1 MFRYLLVRR
10 TTWLLASAALML
22 VVVAACGSSDEP
34 ITTPSLPTDGDAIQT
49 EVASALATQGALQ
62 KQVNDSVA
70 ATIAASVPDTTALVD
85 TSSGGKANDSVQPSS
100 TVSPQIEPTT
110 PPAPDPTDQPD
121 PTATSQPPTST
132 PVPPAPTATPEP
144 PKTTP
149 TPTEVPPTAT
159 TVAPSE
165 LTFERPERGQETASG
180 EYLSFAQASASFDVA
195 QYPARAYVRS
205 GVYFGLAEDVT
216 SVGTIQNSFIAE
228 DTSKIRIT
236 ADAGWNGLLT
246 TKGWGSMTSAFEIR
260 LQILGSDGQ
269 AIKAPAVAG
278 KTTIDSSTA
287 SKPVSGN
294 QSLVIEA
301 LVEGGQTYTLQL
313 LAVCHSSGSSNI
325 WASDTECAFDGA
337 AGGYV
342 EWRSLTVEYLP

>member
-1 MFRYLLVRR
+1 M
-10 TTWLLASAALML
+10 
-22 VVVAACGSSDEP
+22 
-34 ITTPSLPTDGDAIQT
+34 
-49 EVASALATQGALQ
+49 
-62 KQVNDSVA
+62 
-70 ATIAASVPDTTALVD
+70 
-85 TSSGGKANDSVQPSS
+85 
-100 TVSPQIEPTT
+100 
-110 PPAPDPTDQPD
+110 
-121 PTATSQPPTST
+121 
-132 PVPPAPTATPEP
+132 
-144 PKTTP
+144 
-149 TPTEVPPTAT
+149 
-159 TVAPSE
+159 
-165 LTFERPERGQETASG
+165 
-180 EYLSFAQASASFDVA
+180 A
-195 QYPARAYVRS
+195 QYPARAYIRS

-236 ADAGWNGLLT
+236 ADAGWNGVLT
-246 TKGWGSMTSAFEIR
+246 TKGWGSMASTFEIR
-260 LQILGSDGQ
+260 LQILGPDGQ

-294 QSLVIEA
+294 QSLIIEA

-325 WASDTECAFDGA
+325 WASDTECAFDSA